1 MLVEAFFLAAF
12 WIWTVSAAVF
22 LSNTLPPR
30 EKYAPV
36 PNGEPVGFASI
47 DGIPLHGW
55 ILRGRADAP
64 WILFCQSWRHSS
76 AETAPIAADLNRA
89 GFNALLMDARAH
101 GRSGGHSTSF
111 GFREINDVFG
121 ALVYLSQVA
130 DAAPKPIGILGIS
143 MGATTALLAAAYDD
157 RLAAVVADS
166 PCETIGH
173 LLANYVRAALGPLSG
188 PLTFSVNATYRL
200 RFGQWPWHI
209 SPRAAAAR
217 LAPRPL
223 LLIGGKQDNKT
234 PLQGVQAI
242 FESAGEPKH
251 LWLGNGGHREAY
263 RKNPED
269 YIKRVRVFFE
279 QALIR
284 SAPASSIPSSN
295 LT

>member
-1 MLVEAFFLAAF
+1 MVVEACFLAAF

-22 LSNTLPPR
+22 LSNTIPPR
-30 EKYAPV
+30 EKYAPIA
-36 PNGEPVGFASI
+36 GAEPVGFAST

-64 WILFCQSWRHSS
+64 WIVFCHSWRHSI
-76 AETAPIAADLNRA
+76 AETAPIAKELNRA

-101 GRSGGHSTSF
+101 GRSGGQSTSF

-130 DAAPKPIGILGIS
+130 DTAPKPIGILGIS

-166 PCETIGH
+166 PCETLGH
-173 LLANYVRAALGPLSG
+173 LLTDYARSGAGPFSAPLAASLI
-188 PLTFSVNATYRL
+188 ATYRM
-200 RFGQWPWHI
+200 RFGKWPGQI
-209 SPRAAAAR
+209 SPRVAAAR

-223 LLIGGKQDNKT
+223 MLIGGKQDKKT
-234 PLQGVQAI
+234 PARGVQAI
-242 FESAGEPKH
+242 FESAGEPKQ
-251 LWLGNGGHREAY
+251 LWLVDGEHREAY

-269 YIKRVRVFFE
+269 YIKRVTVFFE
-279 QALIR
+279 QSL
-284 SAPASSIPSSN
+284 N

>member
-1 MLVEAFFLAAF
+1 MVVEACFLAAF

-36 PNGEPVGFASI
+36 AGSEPI
-47 DGIPLHGW
+47 DFMSTDGVPLQGW
-55 ILRGRADAP
+55 ILRGRTDAP
-64 WILFCQSWRHSS
+64 WILFCHSWKHSS
-76 AETAPIAADLNRA
+76 AETAPIATNLNRA
-89 GFNALLMDARAH
+89 GFNAFLMDARAH

-121 ALVYLSQVA
+121 ALIYLSAA
-130 DAAPKPIGILGIS
+130 DPALKPIGILGVS

-173 LLANYVRAALGPLSG
+173 LLADYARSRVGPISA
-188 PLTFSVNATYRL
+188 PLAVSLKATYRL

-234 PLQGVQAI
+234 PARGVQAI
-242 FESAGEPKH
+242 FDSAGQPKQ
-251 LWLGNGGHREAY
+251 LWLTNGGHREAY
-263 RKNPED
+263 RKNKED
-269 YIKRVRVFFE
+269 YVKRVTTFFE

-284 SAPASSIPSSN
+284 SARASSIRSSN